1 MLGTTTSSQ
10 FRFGTSLPKHT
21 LTPFRLSLLIGCVL
35 IGIAGI
41 GYWKLQPE
49 IPIFYSLAQSSQQ
62 LAPKYWIFLFPF
74 LSFLTTLTNFTLI
87 KRNSDLE
94 TVLVAV
100 ISWTT
105 VAWQF
110 LLMLTCVRLLAI
122 IW

>member
-1 MLGTTTSSQ
+1 MLASTSSSQ
-10 FRFGTSLPKHT
+10 FRVGTSLPKHT
-21 LTPFRLSLLIGCVL
+21 MTPFRISVL
-35 IGIAGI
+35 IGFFLLGLAGI

-49 IPIFYSLAQSSQQ
+49 IPIFYSLAQSNQQ

-74 LSFLTTLTNFTLI
+74 LSFLTTVTNFSLI

-94 TVLVAV
+94 TILIAV

-105 VAWQF
+105 VTWQF

-122 IW
+122 VW